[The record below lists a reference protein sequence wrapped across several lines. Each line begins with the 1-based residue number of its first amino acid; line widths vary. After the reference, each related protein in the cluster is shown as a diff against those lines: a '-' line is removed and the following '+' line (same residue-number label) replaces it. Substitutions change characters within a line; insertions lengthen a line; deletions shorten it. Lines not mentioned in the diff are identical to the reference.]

1 MGVIVDTDVLDIC
14 KIVEV
19 NVKDLSHERGCLVVE
34 IFVMEVVEGFWVK
47 SNVQMASFYR
57 TM

>member
-19 NVKDLSHERGCLVVE
+19 NVKGLGHERGCLVVE
-34 IFVMEVVEGFWVK
+34 IFVMEVVEGF
-47 SNVQMASFYR
+47 
-57 TM
+57 